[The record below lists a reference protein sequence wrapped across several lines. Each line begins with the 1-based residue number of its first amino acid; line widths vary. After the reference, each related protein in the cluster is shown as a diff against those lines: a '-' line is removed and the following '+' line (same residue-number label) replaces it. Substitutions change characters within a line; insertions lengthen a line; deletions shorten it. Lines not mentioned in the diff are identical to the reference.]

1 MRILFFTWR
10 SVLRRFVG
18 VVGELTAEG
27 HEVVVM
33 SPSHKARA
41 LPRPL
46 AKHPGVRLVSYDE
59 ISDAGF
65 GRAIATL
72 RQTRD
77 YAWYLSPQQRVA
89 SFSRRHALDR
99 LVKVATAGALGA
111 DPAWRDPV
119 LELDTDD
126 LLAVGDALAQLE
138 RRIPPDPGIVE
149 LIRAERADLV
159 LVSPLVK
166 QNFQQTEIVKA
177 AHSLGVPI
185 GFPVYS
191 WDNLSN
197 KGRVHVSPDRT
208 FVWNEVQRRE
218 AIDLHGLDP
227 GSIVV
232 TGAPHWDAFFNL
244 QPSSGRDDFCRAHGF
259 DPSRPIVLYLG
270 STVRICPDETL
281 VLDRWIQAVRKAPG
295 RLREANILFRPHPD
309 RPQSESRFWPADGRM
324 SVSPHPRRNDQSLF
338 DELHHAAAVV
348 GLNTTAQIEASILG
362 KPVYT
367 FPAGDLAPG
376 QEGTLHFYYL
386 LEEHGGVVSFAETLD
401 EHVSRLERGVSGDY
415 DREAI
420 RRFCETFIRP
430 HGLDRPV
437 APILARELLAL
448 SGSAQTARSAGRG
461 ADAVSA
467 NR

>member
-18 VVGELTAEG
+18 VVGELAAEG

-41 LPRPL
+41 LPGPL

-77 YAWYLSPQQRVA
+77 YAWYLSPEQRVA

-111 DPAWRDPV
+111 DPAWPDPV

-177 AHSLGVPI
+177 ARSLGVPI

-218 AIDLHGLDP
+218 AIDLHGIEP
-227 GSIVV
+227 RSIVV
-232 TGAPHWDAFFNL
+232 TGAPHWDAFFDL
-244 QPSSGRDDFCRAHGF
+244 QPSSGRDEFCGGHGF
-259 DPSRPIVLYLG
+259 DPDRPIVLYLG
-270 STVRICPDETL
+270 STVRICPDEAL
-281 VLDRWIQAVRKAPG
+281 VLGRWLQAVRKAPG
-295 RLREANILFRPHPD
+295 ALRGVNILFRPHPD
-309 RPQSESRFWPADGRM
+309 RPHSGTWPGGAGERV
-324 SVSPHPRRNDQSLF
+324 SVSRHPRRADQSLY

-367 FPAGDLAPG
+367 FSAGDLAPG

-386 LEEHGGVVSFAETLD
+386 LEGNGGVVSLAETLD
-401 EHVSRLERGVSGDY
+401 EHVSRLGRGLAGDY

-420 RRFCETFIRP
+420 RRFCETFVRP

-448 SGSAQTARSAGRG
+448 SGSTETARAASRG
-461 ADAVSA
+461 ADALSA